1 MYLTEFPDYDGTMP
15 DVPGFTDQSW
25 HNDICPK
32 LMNADESVI
41 IWCDY
46 VNPELREMQAK
57 YRFNVVSAGCSLFL
71 STDSESELIEFCKLL
86 TRS

>member
-46 VNPELREMQAK
+46 VDPDLREMGAK
-57 YRFNVVSAGCSLFL
+57 HRFNVTNEGDSFLL
-71 STDSESELIEFCKLL
+71 STDSAKELIDFFIHV
-86 TRS
+86 SP